1 MASLSQTEPQPD
13 QGPRFVSTLIPA
25 IEEIP
30 LPSVELIPLPSEP
43 GPQPD
48 VGEVSGGGNPGN
60 ANSEGL
66 HDK

>member
-48 VGEVSGGGNPGN
+48 VGGENPDN
-60 ANSEGL
+60 ANSERP